1 VKEYRFDNV
10 KLNELV
16 QKVLKSLRYQFKMR
30 QFQVRVD
37 LDRRESIIHADPD
50 AVIESVTNLL
60 SNAMKY
66 SREKKQVTVSTF
78 RQEGFAGVA
87 VEDQGIGISQDDLE
101 HIFDPYYRAKDDTA
115 QQLAGTGLGLALV
128 KHVMEAHRG
137 KIEVRSEPGKGS
149 TFTLLFPLEVDHE
162 AHTDR

>member
-1 VKEYRFDNV
+1 MGNTG
-10 KLNELV
+10 NEVGLEPV
-16 QKVLKSLRYQFKMR
+16 QFLQ
-30 QFQVRVD
+30 
-37 LDRRESIIHADPD
+37 DRRESLIHADPD

-66 SREKKQVTVSTF
+66 SREKKRVTVSTF

-101 HIFDPYYRAKDDTA
+101 HIFDPYYRAKDDMA

-128 KHVMEAHRG
+128 KHIMEAHRG
-137 KIEVRSEPGKGS
+137 KIEVSSESGKGS

-162 AHTDR
+162 AHTDS